1 MEAVDT
7 EAADTAAAAVDGSS
21 AEVAADL
28 AAVDTAAVAA
38 DGSSVVEAADSAA
51 AAVDGNS
58 AEAADTVAADT
69 AAAAAAAEVRYVA
82 VYFIVFY
89 CRRFYYYDRTNCEY
103 RGVRFGVNESS
114 LTPERELPRGLSRV
128 NQLFSLEIYRRV
140 IAISFFIIT
149 AQLRKH

>member
-21 AEVAADL
+21 AEVADL

-103 RGVRFGVNESS
+103 RGVRSSVNESS
-114 LTPERELPRGLSRV
+114 LTSERELPRGLSRV

>member
-21 AEVAADL
+21 AEVADL

-51 AAVDGNS
+51 AAVDGKS

-103 RGVRFGVNESS
+103 RGVRFSVNESP
-114 LTPERELPRGLSRV
+114 LTSGRELPRRLSRV
-128 NQLFSLEIYRRV
+128 NQLFSLKIYRRV
-140 IAISFFIIT
+140 IAISFFVIT

>member
-21 AEVAADL
+21 AEVADL

-69 AAAAAAAEVRYVA
+69 AAAAAAAAEVRYVA

-103 RGVRFGVNESS
+103 RGVRSSVNESS
-114 LTPERELPRGLSRV
+114 LTSGRELPRGLSRV